1 VFAQLV
7 VSGLAAGSL
16 YGLMALGLILIYK
29 TTHILNFGQ
38 GDMTMFSTFVAFLL
52 LKTAGAPYPVAIL
65 GAVAAGFAL
74 GFLIDRGVLRM
85 AKNAPVTSLFIAT
98 LGVGMILQAVA
109 GWIWGYETQAF
120 PYAIKGRP
128 LFIGDV
134 VVRRHDLLVF
144 GVAAVVSLLLFALF
158 KFSKVGIAMR
168 ATAQNRRAARLMGIN
183 VSNIGTWSWSL
194 GLGVAAISGCLVAP
208 IVFLDLGTMVLV
220 MIKAIAAAVLGG
232 FTSLPGA
239 LAGGLILGVVENLIT
254 GYLPPVLAPLKTA
267 LVFFLIVAVLVVR
280 PQGLFGEAAARRH

>member
-1 VFAQLV
+1 MFAQLV

-74 GFLIDRGVLRM
+74 GFLIDRGILRM

-98 LGVGMILQAVA
+98 LGVGMILQAAA

-267 LVFFLIVAVLVVR
+267 LVFFLIVVVLVVR

>member
-1 VFAQLV
+1 
-7 VSGLAAGSL
+7 
-16 YGLMALGLILIYK
+16 
-29 TTHILNFGQ
+29 
-38 GDMTMFSTFVAFLL
+38 MFSTFVAFLL